1 MCYIIKGIRKEGK
14 TMKAI
19 NEFYKTHLEN
29 ANVDDRNLETW
40 YLIGRIKELATNG
53 YYDDSEKIEI
63 IKDSIKMF
71 EEWTKGGKQ

>member
-1 MCYIIKGIRKEGK
+1 
-14 TMKAI
+14 MKAI

-40 YLIGRIKELATNG
+40 YLIGRIKDLATNN
-53 YYDDSEKIEI
+53 YYEDSEKIEI

-71 EEWTKGGKQ
+71 EKWLDV

>member
-1 MCYIIKGIRKEGK
+1 
-14 TMKAI
+14 MKAI

-40 YLIGRIKELATNG
+40 YLIGRIKDLATNG

-71 EEWTKGGKQ
+71 EEWTKGANND